1 MPEFKGGDVVRHKAQ
16 TEFHFVVTG
25 ITPSGRIECERIY
38 ESVGG
43 ALLLEMFVFLPSDI
57 EPVPPKTC
65 DGPCSPS
72 IEGTVERA
80 TVEELLREAA
90 DRLEVEGF
98 DRLAGQIDFVIT
110 TYETADERVAK

>member
-1 MPEFKGGDVVRHKAQ
+1 MPEFKVGDVVRHKAQ

-25 ITPSGRIECERIY
+25 ITPSGRIDSERMY
-38 ESVGG
+38 ESVCG
-43 ALLLEMFVFLPSDI
+43 ALHLESFNFLPSDI
-57 EPVPPKTC
+57 ELVPSKTC

-80 TVEELLREAA
+80 TVEDLLREAA
-90 DRLEVEGF
+90 DRLEGEGF
-98 DRLAGQIDFVIT
+98 DRLAGQLDFVIT